1 MSVLRAVLSV
11 PNQQTCETST
21 QFGSR
26 LYKAALSMDQRI
38 VWEDQT
44 RTSEFGDEHAFV
56 IDDVKV
62 FGVVRESCAFDVTGK
77 IDGHEMGEEGIG
89 KAAPTNV
96 PPGPHGPMMCSLVA
110 RFVERL
116 VDGRAGGFDRAV
128 TAWNR
133 RCVNF
138 YQ

>member
-1 MSVLRAVLSV
+1 
-11 PNQQTCETST
+11 
-21 QFGSR
+21 
-26 LYKAALSMDQRI
+26 MDQRI

-96 PPGPHGPMMCSLVA
+96 PPTERAIVSTDRVLA
-110 RFVERL
+110 RPGTL
-116 VDGRAGGFDRAV
+116 S
-128 TAWNR
+128 NR
-133 RCVNF
+133 
-138 YQ
+138 Q